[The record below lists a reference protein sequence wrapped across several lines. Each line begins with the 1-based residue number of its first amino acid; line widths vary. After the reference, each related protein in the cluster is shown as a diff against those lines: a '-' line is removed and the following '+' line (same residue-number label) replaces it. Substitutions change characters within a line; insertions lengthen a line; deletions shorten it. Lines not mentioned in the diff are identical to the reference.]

1 VIVSCVADP
10 AVMLIAFDTTGV
22 STPLVNRNVRFPA
35 PLVNRN
41 VRFPAVPVI
50 DRFVNV
56 ATPLPFVATVAVPPS
71 VPPPEAITA
80 VTLTPL

>member
-35 PLVNRN
+35 
-41 VRFPAVPVI
+41 APVI
-50 DRFVNV
+50 DKFVNV
-56 ATPLPFVATVAVPPS
+56 TTPLPFVATVAVPPN

-80 VTLTPL
+80 VTFTPP

>member
-1 VIVSCVADP
+1 VIESWLAD
-10 AVMLIAFDTTGV
+10 
-22 STPLVNRNVRFPA
+22 PA

-71 VPPPEAITA
+71 VPPPDAIAA
-80 VTLTPL
+80 VTFTPAWFTGFPAPSRNCTTGC